1 MKIAVTAASGQLGS
15 AIVEALKEL
24 VGPESVIALART
36 PAKAEHLGVEV
47 RRGDYNDKS
56 SFLESLKGVDAVLLL
71 SANGAPGPRVQQ
83 HRNVIEAAKE
93 SGVKKIVYTS
103 ILGTSAGSNFSPIVA
118 SNRQTE
124 QDIQA
129 SSLNWV
135 IGRNGIYLE
144 PDLEY
149 IDTYV
154 KEGGIINS
162 AGEGKCAYTS
172 RPELGYGYARLL
184 TDDSANGQHFNMT
197 GEPITQAEL
206 AKYLNEAF
214 GVNLSYKA
222 VEPAAY
228 TKERQETLGEFMGQ
242 VIGGIYHSMHDGA
255 FDVSSDFEKA
265 AGRPHK
271 SVKEMIAYYQQQG

>member
-15 AIVEALKEL
+15 AIVKALKEL
-24 VGPESVIALART
+24 VVPESVIALART
-36 PAKAEHLGVEV
+36 PVKAEHLGVEV
-47 RRGDYNDKS
+47 RRGDYNDKP
-56 SFLESLKGVDAVLLL
+56 SFLESLNGIDAVLLL

-83 HRNVIEAAKE
+83 HRNVIEAAEE

-103 ILGTSAGSNFSPIVA
+103 ILGTSEGSNFSPIVA

-129 SSLNWV
+129 SKLDWV

-172 RPELGYGYARLL
+172 RPELGYGYAKLL
-184 TDDSANGQHFNMT
+184 TDDSANGKSFNMT
-197 GEPITQAEL
+197 GEAITQAEL
-206 AKYLNEAF
+206 TEYLNEAF
-214 GVNLSYKA
+214 GVELSYTA

-255 FDVSSDFEKA
+255 FDVASDFEKA

-271 SVKEMIAYYQQQG
+271 SVKEIIAHYKQRG